1 MRKKYLKGL
10 FFLYCYFIWTNI
22 YSVYIPQRLKDSPYL
37 NAHQDKI
44 AQITNILRCSEAI
57 ENMTGQYN
65 LNKSH
70 SKRLIYELW
79 MTTLRSLS
87 KFMGRKKIN
96 KKGCDAMN

>member
-1 MRKKYLKGL
+1 M
-10 FFLYCYFIWTNI
+10 FH
-22 YSVYIPQRLKDSPYL
+22 YILYL
-37 NAHQDKI
+37 NVYQDKI
-44 AQITNILRCSEAI
+44 TQITDITRYSEVI
-57 ENMTGQYN
+57 ENRTGQYN